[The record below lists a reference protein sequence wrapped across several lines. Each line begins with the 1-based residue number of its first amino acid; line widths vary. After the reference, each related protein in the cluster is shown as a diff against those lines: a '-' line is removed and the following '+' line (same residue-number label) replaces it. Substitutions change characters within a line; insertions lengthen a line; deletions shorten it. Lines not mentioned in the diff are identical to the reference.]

1 MVQGTCVSGF
11 SSRGGT
17 LSSVEVVT
25 LGSLQQEAR
34 RLLQNLEQGLRNT
47 AHEYCSHC
55 DVTHAPRLGPL
66 DLPCGA
72 GNFGEIWAAC
82 GQI

>member
-25 LGSLQQEAR
+25 LSSLEQEAR
-34 RLLQNLEQGLRNT
+34 KGLQNLGKGLRNT
-47 AHEYCSHC
+47 AHEYCSHY
-55 DVTHAPRLGPL
+55 DVTHASRLGPL
-66 DLPCGA
+66 DLSWAA
-72 GNFGEIWAAC
+72 GDFGEIWSA
-82 GQI
+82 